1 MVEVELIAITPDAEA
16 LIERAARTCH
26 QKSPKAKG
34 QSPKSMTAT
43 SRAGFIQKV
52 IKLGH
57 FSVLEHA
64 SATFR
69 ISGCSRALS
78 HQLVRHRMASY
89 SQKSQRYVSEEGFGC
104 VTPPSV
110 EQRDEA
116 RSVYEEAIT
125 HARDAYRRLI
135 ELKVPREDARFVLPN
150 AAETELV
157 MTANMREY
165 RHIFEL
171 RCHPTAQWEI
181 RSMARQMLRILK
193 EKLPAVFA
201 DFDVANDGSFAG
213 MKPPEEDS

>member
-1 MVEVELIAITPDAEA
+1 MVEVELLAITPDAES

-26 QKSPKAKG
+26 QSSLGLKG
-34 QSPKSMTAT
+34 A

-89 SQKSQRYVSEEGFGC
+89 SQKSQRYVSEEGFGY

-110 EQRDEA
+110 EQHDEA

-150 AAETELV
+150 AAATELV
-157 MTANMREY
+157 MTANMREF

-181 RSMARQMLRILK
+181 RSMAIQMLRILK

-201 DFDVANDGSFAG
+201 DFDIANDGSSAR
-213 MKPPEEDS
+213 MKPKEEDL